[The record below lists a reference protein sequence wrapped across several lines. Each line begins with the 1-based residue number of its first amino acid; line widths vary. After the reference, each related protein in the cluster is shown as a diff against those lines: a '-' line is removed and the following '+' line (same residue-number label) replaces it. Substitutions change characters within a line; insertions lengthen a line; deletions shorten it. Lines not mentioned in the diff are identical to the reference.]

1 MEESKVECFSA
12 IKTAQN
18 SKAESG
24 IERKNMKMWNFL
36 LSVQLRYFT
45 ATKI

>member
-18 SKAESG
+18 SKTESG
-24 IERKNMKMWNFL
+24 IERKNMKMKNIL
-36 LSVQLRYFT
+36 VIC
-45 ATKI
+45 ATKLFYCN